1 MAAFKTT
8 RPIIDYIDMDE
19 LGIDRSH
26 MPTMQDFN
34 SQWAGLDIADKSTV
48 KALLTSTTFKDFFKA
63 TGTTSHNAS
72 LAMMTRPAM
81 IAFYFGV
88 VCRQE
93 TDSARAV
100 LIRQIMEKT
109 SLAAITHKH
118 IEELVMSDKGHLQ
131 QLADRLRVDGDGKRG
146 ILKELVAYGMQSKK
160 MEAAQLDEHGEVIA
174 PAVYGLADPKVAF
187 GAVQELNKM
196 DHEYGEND
204 KATSS
209 IESQAARV
217 RRLAS
222 QMDSAAKKQAEKRG
236 GIAKAITP
244 RDIM

>member
-1 MAAFKTT
+1 MAAFKTSK
-8 RPIIDYIDMDE
+8 PIIDYIDLDE

-26 MPTMQDFN
+26 MPTMKDFN
-34 SQWAGLDIADKSTV
+34 SQWASLDIADKSTV
-48 KALLTSTTFKDFFKA
+48 KALLTSTTFKDFHKA
-63 TGTTSHNAS
+63 TGSTGYNVS
-72 LAMMTRPAM
+72 LDMMTRDAM

-88 VCRQE
+88 VVRQE
-93 TDSARAV
+93 TDAARSV

-131 QLADRLRVDGDGKRG
+131 QLADQLRVDGDGKRG

-160 MEAAQLDEHGEVIA
+160 MEAAQLDEHGDVVA

-217 RRLAS
+217 RRLAQ
-222 QMDSAAKKQAEKRG
+222 QMDTAAKQQAEKRG
-236 GIAKAITP
+236 GIAKEITP